1 MKQKINR
8 LIRHKIHL
16 LALLASSSLLNAATN
31 VADDI
36 TSNTTWNK
44 AGSPYI
50 LEDYIFVKSGV
61 TLTID
66 PGVLIQAE
74 EGSADGAPALIVT
87 QGAKIDAQG
96 TANEPIIFTS
106 ILDL

>member
-8 LIRHKIHL
+8 LIRHKFHL
-16 LALLASSSLLNAATN
+16 LALLASSSVFNAATN

-50 LEDYIFVKSGV
+50 LKDYIFVKRWCY
-61 TLTID
+61 LTID
-66 PGVLIQAE
+66 AGVLFKLRKE
-74 EGSADGAPALIVT
+74 VPMVHLHLLSRR
-87 QGAKIDAQG
+87 
-96 TANEPIIFTS
+96 EPRLTLRELLMNLS
-106 ILDL
+106 SLLLSR